1 METSF
6 NVKAGIFNFHQRCSG
21 MSMDIAQ
28 YLHMLVVA
36 KGHNI
41 MRSQQTIATTVG
53 YLDYLW
59 LREQYSWTCIH
70 KCILASKYIS
80 NGSTASSSQG
90 ATVEKLIIRI
100 QLPLFE
106 EQLNELESTQ
116 NYMNIWS
123 RSGCYTKFID
133 WIMI

>member
-1 METSF
+1 MVATFSILGKYLKHSILSLIFVMETSF

-59 LREQYSWTCIH
+59 LREQ
-70 KCILASKYIS
+70 
-80 NGSTASSSQG
+80 
-90 ATVEKLIIRI
+90 
-100 QLPLFE
+100 
-106 EQLNELESTQ
+106 
-116 NYMNIWS
+116 
-123 RSGCYTKFID
+123 
-133 WIMI
+133 